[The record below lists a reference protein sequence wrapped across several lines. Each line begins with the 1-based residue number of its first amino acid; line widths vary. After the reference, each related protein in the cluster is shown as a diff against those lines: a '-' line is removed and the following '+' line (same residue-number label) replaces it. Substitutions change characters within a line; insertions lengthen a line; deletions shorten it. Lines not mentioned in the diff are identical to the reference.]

1 MERSSPNLNKNLAG
15 KFYLPPLEKPPAASA
30 LARYGDNSDL
40 ETVFRAP
47 KAESVL

>member
-15 KFYLPPLEKPPAASA
+15 KFYLPPLEKPAASA